1 LLPDAAEAE
10 VRYMD
15 SHAGCGF
22 VSGRVRL
29 AARDGSSLGIP
40 EEPVVETD
48 HYLNLL
54 RSCYIW
60 TPSAVMFRTSVLKSA
75 GGFAPGRS
83 GAADWDLYLRIA
95 RRLAVLCHPH
105 VVVQYRVHDQAMST
119 NSALMLADSLD
130 ALRGQRD

>member
-1 LLPDAAEAE
+1 MRVADTNSFAFSLTQIAGSPAVAYWVNSVDE

-83 GAADWDLYLRIA
+83 GAADWDRTFDPQTQFS
-95 RRLAVLCHPH
+95 R
-105 VVVQYRVHDQAMST
+105 
-119 NSALMLADSLD
+119 
-130 ALRGQRD
+130 